1 MKGLSNGENMKED
14 SIKEFLTKM
23 AQQNNRC
30 TAAPYFYV
38 IRTSK
43 KVPAYSGCG
52 EFIEYYDPEDPEE
65 IYDSIEGYITKQK
78 EYQEYDD
85 MLEIEKEEFD
95 IKMEDAEYELE
106 KVELNYEW
114 EEKGMFL
121 TETDAKNHLES
132 NYYHYSKDAHTYVKH
147 SWRAPELKTFFQ
159 DLFEY
164 FEIEKGNLDL

>member
-1 MKGLSNGENMKED
+1 MKED
-14 SIKEFLTKM
+14 TIKQFLTKM
-23 AQQNNRC
+23 SEQDNRS

-65 IYDSIEGYITKQK
+65 IYDSIEEYITKQK
-78 EYQEYDD
+78 EYQEYEE
-85 MLEIEKEEFD
+85 MLDVEKEDFD
-95 IKMEDAEYELE
+95 LKMEDIEYELE
-106 KVELNYEW
+106 KVELNHEW

-121 TETDAKNHLES
+121 TETDAKEHLRR

-147 SWRAPELKTFFQ
+147 SWRAPELEEFLKA
-159 DLFEY
+159 LFEH
-164 FEIEKGNLDL
+164 FEVPKGNLDL